1 MKSKTQ
7 NRVIKYNI
15 FYLLKLTIQCF
26 LSFLFH
32 MSLFVYIELY
42 TFFMH
47 LVLVLLFLRLYFDVY
62 EYLLGLIIVCTL
74 DELKFD
80 CGHKFKSYS
89 I

>member
-1 MKSKTQ
+1 
-7 NRVIKYNI
+7 
-15 FYLLKLTIQCF
+15 
-26 LSFLFH
+26 
-32 MSLFVYIELY
+32 
-42 TFFMH
+42 MH
-47 LVLVLLFLRLYFDVY
+47 LVCFYFSIGIVIYFFDVY

>member
-1 MKSKTQ
+1 M
-7 NRVIKYNI
+7 
-15 FYLLKLTIQCF
+15 FLLLKLTIQCF
-26 LSFLFH
+26 LPFLLHTYVFTCIYRIIH
-32 MSLFVYIELY
+32 FLYALFC
-42 TFFMH
+42 
-47 LVLVLLFLRLYFDVY
+47 LVLLLFILCLYFHVY

>member
-1 MKSKTQ
+1 
-7 NRVIKYNI
+7 
-15 FYLLKLTIQCF
+15 
-26 LSFLFH
+26 
-32 MSLFVYIELY
+32 
-42 TFFMH
+42 MH